1 MNTWIQQCLAKAAAF
16 WKPMSGTVRETEQ
29 RNTMKKYSHYSQRT
43 FMYAIAAAG
52 MAIGVSLLTVLA
64 QSQPVLTIAPM
75 GTNQFQVNITNA
87 VPGAAYELWW
97 VPALNDPLCP
107 WSLIQTN
114 GPGQTNFGV
123 DCGQWG
129 AGFFRASV
137 SQNYGGIWDYQLAN
151 PNDPSLGAL
160 AITIDSPTNGMVLQ

>member
-1 MNTWIQQCLAKAAAF
+1 MGLCYPRVTTKR
-16 WKPMSGTVRETEQ
+16 KH
-29 RNTMKKYSHYSQRT
+29 MKKYSEPK
-43 FMYAIAAAG
+43 MLWAVAAG
-52 MAIGVSLLTVLA
+52 AATLVSILTVLA
-64 QSQPVLTIAPM
+64 QSQPVLSIAPL
-75 GTNQFQVNITNA
+75 GTNQFQISITTNA

-97 VPALNDPLCP
+97 IPALGDPLSQ

-123 DCGQWG
+123 DCGLWS
-129 AGFFRASV
+129 AGFFKASM

-160 AITIDSPTNGMVLQ
+160 AITIDSPLNGTVLQ